1 MAHPILDSLKKHH
14 IKYNDTNI
22 VRCQGC
28 SNHNPIFESYETTAK
43 SDILSCANIFTLS
56 DALVIPNSF
65 IKVVFVKEEYRIQIP
80 FFELLQHSEY
90 HIKIAARI
98 IFDLFNNHSVI
109 NPLVD
114 FVMDCTVFKRQ
125 PRDSSLQL
133 ESA

>member
-90 HIKIAARI
+90 HVKIAAGI
-98 IFDLFNNHSVI
+98 IFNSFNNYSYNSVI

-114 FVMDCTVFKRQ
+114 FVMDHTVFK
-125 PRDSSLQL
+125 
-133 ESA
+133 